1 MKIECVREKLQG
13 AISLSERM
21 TGKNL
26 NMQILSGLHLSTG
39 DNVLKIR
46 STNLDI
52 GIEIEI
58 PVKVIKKG
66 EAVIPSSV
74 LNSYISGIYA
84 DKTITLDEDNG
95 NLKIEGNK
103 NNAVIKTYPKE
114 DYPAIPRITEGSSFK
129 INAKELVLGF
139 KSVWFAASVSSI
151 KPELSSVYVYKDQNE
166 IVFVS
171 TDSFRLAEKRFK
183 AKDIEGDLNLLI
195 PFKNVPEI
203 IKVFDN
209 GNEDISVTF
218 DKNQI
223 TFEKEGVYLVSRLI
237 NGSFPDY
244 KQIIPKSSTSEV
256 VVLKQDLVNAL
267 KVSTIFTD
275 KFNQANIT
283 LSSKNK
289 TVTIVTKNSDVGEN
303 KSTISASIE
312 GEDYTSNF
320 NQKYLSDVFQSIY
333 ADSVYL
339 SFNGPQRPVIIRGNG
354 DVSFLYLVMPMNR

>member
-1 MKIECVREKLQG
+1 MKIECVREKLQE

-26 NMQILSGLHLSTG
+26 NLPILSGLHLSATG
-39 DNVLKIR
+39 NSLKIK

-52 GIEIEI
+52 GIELDI
-58 PVKVIKKG
+58 PVKVIKEG
-66 EAVIPSSV
+66 EVVVPSAIF
-74 LNSYISGIYA
+74 NSYISGIAA
-84 DKTITLDEDNG
+84 DKTIILEEDNG

-103 NNAVIKTYPKE
+103 NNAVIKTYPKD

-129 INAKELVLGF
+129 INSKELTLGF
-139 KSVWFAASVSSI
+139 KSVWFSASVSSI
-151 KPELSSVYVYKDQNE
+151 KPELSSVYIYKDQND
-166 IVFVS
+166 IVFVA
-171 TDSFRLAEKRFK
+171 TDSFRLSEKRFK
-183 AKDIEGDLNLLI
+183 AVDIEGELSLLI

-209 GNEDISVTF
+209 GNQDINISF

-244 KQIIPKSSTSEV
+244 KQIIPKSTSSEV
-256 VVLKQDLVNAL
+256 VALKHDLINAL
-267 KVSTIFTD
+267 KVSTLFTD
-275 KFNQANIT
+275 KFNQANI
-283 LSSKNK
+283 SISVKNK
-289 TVTIVTKNSDVGEN
+289 TITLTTKNSDVGEN
-303 KSTISASIE
+303 KTVISASVE
-312 GEDYTSNF
+312 GEDYSANF

-339 SFNGPQRPVIIRGNG
+339 SFNGPQRPVILRSNG
-354 DVSFLYLVMPMNR
+354 DTSFLYLVMPMNR